1 MLVCSRKPGEAVM
14 IGDDIEV
21 VVLAIHE
28 GRVKLGF
35 LAPREV
41 SVHRL
46 EIWKREI
53 ERRIAEA
60 KAKGSA
66 YPRLRTPRERQ
77 EDDAA

>member
-21 VVLAIHE
+21 VILAIHE

-35 LAPREV
+35 LAPREG

-53 ERRIAEA
+53 EGG
-60 KAKGSA
+60 KASWVEGTPP
-66 YPRLRTPRERQ
+66 PRP
-77 EDDAA
+77 A